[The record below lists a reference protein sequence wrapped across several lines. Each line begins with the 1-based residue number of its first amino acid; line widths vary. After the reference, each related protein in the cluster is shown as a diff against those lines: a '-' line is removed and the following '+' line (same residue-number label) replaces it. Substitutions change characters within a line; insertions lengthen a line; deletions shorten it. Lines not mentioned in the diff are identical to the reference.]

1 MDKTNKNAI
10 RTLWAGH
17 ATIDIYSG
25 FVNPIMPFL
34 AANLGITLAV
44 STFIISLSHVCSS
57 LMQPVFGYLSD
68 VWKRRFFVFFGM
80 LLSSIFLPLLG
91 IAENV
96 YILTLCLIIGSI
108 GNGFFHPQAT
118 SFINIYSSPN
128 DLTKNMSIF
137 LALGTLG
144 FSLGP
149 IVSSFF
155 IEYFNPKS
163 LAFTAVLGLIVAALI
178 LINVPRISDKVDFT
192 KSVNFFTALKEI
204 FTCKSMVILIFFSAL
219 KSLATQANSILL
231 PFLWKDLGYNPMTIG
246 ILLFCF
252 LIIGALGTISS
263 AKLEKIIGTK
273 QVIVLSFCAI
283 LPLTLIFAFTYKT
296 FPIISMLSFIAI
308 GFFAVLSVPINMVLA
323 HQVMPQYKSLISGFI
338 GGFSW
343 GIVGLSM
350 SLCGFF
356 AQNFGIINVLIVIA
370 VLPMLASY
378 LVKYIPTKT

>member
-1 MDKTNKNAI
+1 
-10 RTLWAGH
+10 
-17 ATIDIYSG
+17 
-25 FVNPIMPFL
+25 
-34 AANLGITLAV
+34 
-44 STFIISLSHVCSS
+44 
-57 LMQPVFGYLSD
+57 
-68 VWKRRFFVFFGM
+68 
-80 LLSSIFLPLLG
+80 
-91 IAENV
+91 
-96 YILTLCLIIGSI
+96 
-108 GNGFFHPQAT
+108 
-118 SFINIYSSPN
+118 
-128 DLTKNMSIF
+128 MSIF